1 MVLLFG
7 ILLRCSLMAAPETT
21 NAPAAP
27 TARPPTTAR
36 DFFNAGTQKLSAGKL
51 SEAEALFQA
60 ALARQNE
67 TVQPPTLYN
76 LGQVRFAQGEEE
88 LKKSP
93 PAHQTKAQGQ
103 HALESAGSAIQS
115 AEAALAVNEVQPMV
129 DAYLRGRGAR
139 REMRAAFSA
148 VQKALEAH
156 GRTLQKW
163 RRARGDFQGAAEL
176 NPADTNAIHNVAVV
190 EQHIAALID
199 SLRQMQMMAMQGA
212 QQGAQLKDLM
222 AQLKG
227 KIPADKMPPG
237 APGEDGEP
245 DLEGLSLEEL
255 AGVQEGAGKEGEEM
269 EVSLSPEEAGDLLNG
284 FRLGGERRLPLGQ
297 GDKGETKDRKLR
309 NW

>member
-1 MVLLFG
+1 
-7 ILLRCSLMAAPETT
+7 MAAPETT
-21 NAPAAP
+21 NAPVVP
-27 TARPPTTAR
+27 PARPPTTAR
-36 DFFNAGTQKLSAGKL
+36 DFFNAGTQELSGGKL
-51 SEAEALFQA
+51 SEAEAMFQA

-93 PAHQTKAQGQ
+93 PANQTKAGSQR
-103 HALESAGSAIQS
+103 ALESAGSAIQS
-115 AEAALAVNEVQPMV
+115 AEAALAANEVQQMV

-139 REMRAAFSA
+139 REMRAAFTA

-156 GRTLQKW
+156 GRTLKKW

-199 SLRQMQMMAMQGA
+199 SLRQMQMMAMEGA

-227 KIPADKMPPG
+227 KIPGDKMPPG

-255 AGVQEGAGKEGEEM
+255 RGVMEGAAKEGEEM

-284 FRLGGERRLPLGQ
+284 FKLGGDRRLPLGQ